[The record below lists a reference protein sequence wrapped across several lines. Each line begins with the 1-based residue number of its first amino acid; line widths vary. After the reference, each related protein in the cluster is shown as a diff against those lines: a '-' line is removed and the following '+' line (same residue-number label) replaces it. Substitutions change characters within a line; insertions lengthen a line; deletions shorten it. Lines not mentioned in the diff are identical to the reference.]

1 MFVYWRVADFNRL
14 TGKWCL
20 NNQVSVHLSDVFLL
34 FWSFF
39 WGESCCFGIC
49 LWMMS
54 GDQASERYQ
63 NWVFF
68 CLYYCGM
75 TGYDGIYWEI
85 FMVRSDRSVHHCS
98 RHGNMITKTSGK
110 MLGWICHTD
119 LYEMGL
125 KTGITPNL
133 QVQFA
138 SSMGNRRKHMGG
150 SINGGTPKW
159 LVYPLKWMI
168 WGYPYIRKPPHWRW
182 R

>member
-1 MFVYWRVADFNRL
+1 M
-14 TGKWCL
+14 
-20 NNQVSVHLSDVFLL
+20 L
-34 FWSFF
+34 FWDLFVDDEWRS
-39 WGESCCFGIC
+39 GIREVSK
-49 LWMMS
+49 LS
-54 GDQASERYQ
+54 
-63 NWVFF
+63 FF
-68 CLYYCGM
+68 CLYYGGM
-75 TGYDGIYWEI
+75 TGYDGIYWDI

-98 RHGNMITKTSGK
+98 RHGN

-168 WGYPYIRKPPHWRW
+168 WGYPYIRKPPH
-182 R
+182 